1 VIVDLFALGK
11 QAFSAFVA
19 ELAEHGIPVDPALAL
34 RRGDGVMSH
43 YSLPDRKI
51 YLSVPDPSTPVGKLQ
66 AMVLTSVLCCRDEA
80 ELFDLFE
87 LFVPRLVAHEL
98 AHHLRHLHGRFGD
111 SPWEEEQVANR
122 FAAALTRRRMSPAAR
137 GRALRLLSRILDSL
151 AGKID
156 VKDAAAMS
164 YHDVLFALNAS
175 GKIGNTTVERAVV
188 AQRLFDAETARMLAA
203 SSDMPTAVGRDFDLR
218 DVLIRDIN
226 AQYADD
232 FLKYVYY
239 HAGWLYLDLAGHETE
254 YVDALAREHL
264 GASVPLLP
272 EIEYDES
279 ATVASPASTR
289 GPGAQ
294 APSDRMVMACYRAHL
309 DCRPLSEAAARYF
322 YKRYRSLLWSRLR
335 AGGLLRPSDAHVLR
349 QQSAFF
355 LESWD
360 EGTSDALKYVAHLA
374 TDAVRAL
381 FPARLEPRAA
391 DLPPAAAHLTA
402 ETDLRIYHHITAGAR
417 DPAAENT
424 LLRLSLLERSIVFR
438 QVPAEPLLAL
448 AGVLARVSLAPGET
462 LVWEGEENDDVFL
475 LARGELES
483 RVGGVRSGVIPEGAV
498 FGEAAF
504 FSRRPRHA
512 TVLARVPSQCL
523 VIKNVDL
530 LAFAFR
536 HPSILM
542 LMGGALA
549 RRLEDLDVQ
558 IADGEEPA
566 TTIRVPG

>member
-1 VIVDLFALGK
+1 MDLFALGK
-11 QAFSAFVA
+11 QVLSAFVA
-19 ELAEHGIPVDPALAL
+19 ELAEHGISVDPALAV

-66 AMVLTSVLCCRDEA
+66 SMALTSALCCRDEA
-80 ELFDLFE
+80 ELFELFE

-98 AHHLRHLHGRFGD
+98 AHHLRHLHGRFGE

-122 FAAALTRRRMSPAAR
+122 FAAALTRRRMSPTAR
-137 GRALRLLSRILDSL
+137 DRARRLLSRILDAL

-188 AQRLFDAETARMLAA
+188 AQRLLDAETEGMLAG

-218 DVLIRDIN
+218 DVLIRDID
-226 AQYADD
+226 AQYAGD
-232 FLKYVYY
+232 FLKYAYY
-239 HAGWLYLDLAGHETE
+239 HAGWLYLDLTGHETE
-254 YVDALAREHL
+254 YIESLAREHL

-272 EIEYDES
+272 PIPQAES
-279 ATVASPASTR
+279 GPPSLR
-289 GPGAQ
+289 GLPGAQ
-294 APSDRMVMACYRAHL
+294 GPTDLAVMACYRAHL

-322 YKRYRSLLWSRLR
+322 YKRYRTLLWLRLR
-335 AGGLLRPSDAHVLR
+335 AGGLLRPSDADVLR

-360 EGTSDALKYVAHLA
+360 EEASDALKYVAHLA
-374 TDAVRAL
+374 TEPVRAL
-381 FPARLEPRAA
+381 FPARLRARAA
-391 DLPPAAAHLTA
+391 DLPPAGPHLPA
-402 ETDLRIYHHITAGAR
+402 ETDARLHRHVTAHTP

-424 LLRLSLLERSIVFR
+424 LLRLSLLERSVVFR
-438 QVPAEPLLAL
+438 QVPAEALLAL
-448 AGVLARVSLAPGET
+448 SAVLSRVSLAPGET

-475 LARGELES
+475 LASGELES
-483 RVGGVRSGVIPEGAV
+483 RVGGVRAGVVPEGSV
-498 FGEAAF
+498 FGETAF

-512 TVLARVPSQCL
+512 TVAARVPSRCF

-542 LMGGALA
+542 QMGGALA
-549 RRLEDLDVQ
+549 RRLEDLDVRA
-558 IADGEEPA
+558 ADDAEPA
-566 TTIRVPG
+566 TTLRFPGRY

>member
-1 VIVDLFALGK
+1 
-11 QAFSAFVA
+11 
-19 ELAEHGIPVDPALAL
+19 
-34 RRGDGVMSH
+34 
-43 YSLPDRKI
+43 
-51 YLSVPDPSTPVGKLQ
+51 
-66 AMVLTSVLCCRDEA
+66 
-80 ELFDLFE
+80 
-87 LFVPRLVAHEL
+87 
-98 AHHLRHLHGRFGD
+98 
-111 SPWEEEQVANR
+111 
-122 FAAALTRRRMSPAAR
+122 
-137 GRALRLLSRILDSL
+137 
-151 AGKID
+151 
-156 VKDAAAMS
+156 MS

-226 AQYADD
+226 EQYAGD

-272 EIEYDES
+272 AFPEAES
-279 ATVASPASTR
+279 PPASLR
-289 GPGAQ
+289 SPPGAAGPGPGAQ
-294 APSDRMVMACYRAHL
+294 GPSDLAVMACYRAHL
-309 DCRPLSEAAARYF
+309 DCRPLSETAARYF

-335 AGGLLRPSDAHVLR
+335 AGGLLRPSDAAVLR

-360 EGTSDALKYVAHLA
+360 EDASDALKYVAHLA
-374 TDAVRAL
+374 TEAVRAL
-381 FPARLEPRAA
+381 FPARLRARAA
-391 DLPPAAAHLTA
+391 ELPPAAPHLTA
-402 ETDLRIYHHITAGAR
+402 EADARLYHHVTARAA

-424 LLRLSLLERSIVFR
+424 LLRLTLLERSTVFR
-438 QVPAEPLLAL
+438 QVPAEPLVAL
-448 AGVLARVSLAPGET
+448 AAVLARVNLAAGET

-483 RVGGVRSGVIPEGAV
+483 RVAGARAGVIPEGAV
-498 FGEAAF
+498 FGETAF

-512 TVLARVPSQCL
+512 TVVARVPSQCL

-530 LAFAFR
+530 LAFAFS
-536 HPSILM
+536 HPSVL
-542 LMGGALA
+542 LQMGGALA
-549 RRLEDLDVQ
+549 RRLEDLDVRA
-558 IADGEEPA
+558 ADDAEPA
-566 TTIRVPG
+566 TTLRFPGRT

>member
-1 VIVDLFALGK
+1 MSEPQAARVDLFARGK
-11 QAFSAFVA
+11 QVLAAFVG
-19 ELAEHGIPVDPALAL
+19 ELGEHGIAVDPALAL

-66 AMVLTSVLCCRDEA
+66 AMVLASVLCCSGEA
-80 ELFDLFE
+80 ELFELFE

-98 AHHLRHLHGRFGD
+98 AHHLRHLHGRFGE

-122 FAAALTRRRMSPAAR
+122 FAAALTKRRMSPG
-137 GRALRLLSRILDSL
+137 GREGALRLLRRILDSL
-151 AGKID
+151 ASKID

-188 AQRLFDAETARMLAA
+188 AQRMFDAETQRMLAA

-226 AQYADD
+226 AQYAGD

-254 YVDALAREHL
+254 YLDALAREHL

-272 EIEYDES
+272 PVPPAEGASDL
-279 ATVASPASTR
+279 AVA
-289 GPGAQ
+289 
-294 APSDRMVMACYRAHL
+294 ACYRAHL
-309 DCRPLSEAAARYF
+309 DCRPRSDTAARYF

-335 AGGLLRPSDAHVLR
+335 EGGLLRPSDGVVLR
-349 QQSAFF
+349 QESAFF

-360 EGTSDALKYVAHLA
+360 EDASDALKYVAHLA
-374 TDAVRAL
+374 TERVRAL
-381 FPARLEPRAA
+381 FPARLRARPA
-391 DLPPAAAHLTA
+391 DLPPAAAHLVA
-402 ETDLRIYHHITAGAR
+402 ETDVRLYRHVIEGAA

-424 LLRLSLLERSIVFR
+424 LLRLSLLENSAVFR
-438 QVPAEPLLAL
+438 QVPAESLVAL
-448 AGVLARVSLAPGET
+448 AAVLARVSLAAGET

-475 LARGELES
+475 LVHGELES
-483 RVGGVRSGVIPEGAV
+483 RVGGVRAGVVLEGAV
-498 FGEAAF
+498 FGETAF
-504 FSRRPRHA
+504 FSRRARHA
-512 TVLARVPSQCL
+512 TVRAVVPSQCL

-549 RRLEDLDVQ
+549 RRLEDLDVLA
-558 IADGEEPA
+558 ADDAEPA
-566 TTIRVPG
+566 TTMRFPGRY